1 MKTCEADETQ
11 LSDARVPSVDRALNL
26 LDLLASSPCGMNLT
40 TISRRLNIPKSS
52 AYYLLTTLA
61 KRNFVRRTPDGR
73 LYSLAIEVSPF
84 MDVTSQESGLKSLCA
99 PFIRSLS
106 KSLRMTAQ
114 TGIREGCEAR
124 IIDRSE
130 MPGLTLDSWVG
141 RHFDLHCT
149 AIGKA
154 LIAFLPDA
162 EVENLFRARGLPKHN
177 ENTICSL
184 DLLKAQLADARSQG
198 FSTDDEEHELG
209 VRCVASPI
217 FNHVEAVVGAICI
230 FSPSSR
236 LSRADMPNIGLEVAK
251 VAREISRALNDSSSS
266 GFTPKLTFL
275 KHVL

>member
-1 MKTCEADETQ
+1 MKTREADETQ
-11 LSDARVPSVDRALNL
+11 LSGARVPSVDRALNL
-26 LDLLASSPCGMNLT
+26 LDLLASNRCGMNLT
-40 TISRRLNIPKSS
+40 AISRRLNIPKSS

-61 KRNFVRRTPDGR
+61 KRNFVRRSPDGR

-84 MDVTSQESGLKSLCA
+84 MDVTSQESSLKSLCS

-154 LIAFLPDA
+154 LIAFLPDV
-162 EVENLFRARGLPKHN
+162 EVENLFRRRGLPKHN

-184 DLLKAQLADARSQG
+184 ELLKAQLADVRSRG

-209 VRCVASPI
+209 VRCVASPV

-236 LSRADMPNIGLEVAK
+236 LSRSDMPNIGVEVAK
-251 VAREISRALNDSSSS
+251 VAKEISRILNNSPSPEII
-266 GFTPKLTFL
+266 PKLPFL
-275 KHVL
+275 EHVS